1 MKDDSPQEQD
11 AFLNAMRS
19 DGTSVSVYLVNG
31 IRLVGQ
37 VQSFDRQMVLISSQT
52 GVQLVYK
59 HAYRRSSRSLR
70 EFTRSQLNSLR
81 RLHRTRRCALRLW
94 SHASGALR
102 QQSEGRFTKGLLS
115 PSSSGSSSYTSRRD
129 RLVHTT
135 SGAKQ
140 QLFRTMNEYTASL
153 PSVVRRNA
161 AGQMLIDGASLD
173 EVASKLGLSMPTV
186 RRYRTLVN
194 EGGLEALETLSVGG
208 RKSILEQPM
217 HEAIALALHGT
228 PKAHGFDKDNWT
240 TGLLR
245 TFIEQK
251 AGVRFSRVY
260 VWQIANNLGLGHRLA
275 GHKR

>member
-11 AFLNAMRS
+11 AFLNTMRS
-19 DGTSVSVYLVNG
+19 DGTRVSVYLVNG
-31 IRLVGQ
+31 ICLVGQ

-52 GVQLVYK
+52 GVQLCTSMR
-59 HAYRRSSRSLR
+59 YRRSSRSLR

-94 SHASGALR
+94 SHASGALH
-102 QQSEGRFTKGLLS
+102 QQSEGRLTKGLLS

-135 SGAKQ
+135 SGEKQ

-217 HEAIALALHGT
+217 REAIALALRGT
-228 PKAHGFDKDNWT
+228 PKAHGFDKGNWT